1 MSLIGQ
7 NSALVVHITESLVR
21 VLLWRDNTL
30 RQLDSLPNG
39 TDAIAAFSLLLQAHP
54 QHRVIVLADLIDES
68 FRHDTVVHVTG
79 ADRAAVIRRRLDF
92 AFRNTPYRQ
101 GKIIGRLEEGRRDDR
116 LMMSAINKP
125 GSVEPWVEVLTSQE
139 RAVQSLTS
147 IAFLLQHYVALEKL
161 HNEPYLLISNLE
173 ANHNLRQSFFHKGQ
187 LLFSRLTTIARHS
200 GTTLGSDIYL
210 ETLQARQYLERVQFI
225 PFEARLRIQLFSGF
239 DEDTLQLAAK
249 SSDSNHFEVIP
260 VQEAEQHVDGGQ
272 TPGGPTH
279 YQLARVLA
287 GSQPDNVYGSAALRR
302 FHALRNHASRAC
314 WAAGLIL
321 VLGLSLQV
329 QDLQTLLD
337 TRAQTVVFTNRTA
350 PLRQQYQARSAAQ
363 PRLAV
368 SPAEMALVVE
378 THARLE
384 AQSHHVGV
392 ELNMAADALALA
404 PGLVLNSLG
413 WQLNQSTFKP
423 FADSLGNL
431 QTTPPPLGN
440 AVAAD
445 PLLAAQLSNS
455 TGIRLQINGEAY
467 SPGSFREAQ
476 QQVQAY
482 ITALQDY
489 PGVNVSA
496 SRMPTDV
503 RTSIDVS
510 TTVNDGEVRAP
521 FTLDLGID
529 PGARAAVAGELP

>member
-1 MSLIGQ
+1 
-7 NSALVVHITESLVR
+7 
-21 VLLWRDNTL
+21 
-30 RQLDSLPNG
+30 
-39 TDAIAAFSLLLQAHP
+39 
-54 QHRVIVLADLIDES
+54 DLIDES

-79 ADRAAVIRRRLDF
+79 ADRAAVIRRRLEF

-101 GKIIGRLEEGRRDDR
+101 GKIIGRAEEGRRDDR

-125 GSVEPWVEVLTSQE
+125 DSVEPWIQVLTTQE

-147 IAFLLQHYVALEKL
+147 TAFLLQHYVALEKL
-161 HNEPYLLISNLE
+161 HGENHLLISNLE

-210 ETLQARQYLERVQFI
+210 ETLQVRQYLERVQFI

-239 DEDTLQLAAK
+239 DEDALQLEAK
-249 SSDSNHFEVIP
+249 SSENNQFEVIP
-260 VQEAEQHVDGGQ
+260 VMEAAQDEGDSQ

-279 YQLARVLA
+279 HQLARVLA
-287 GSQPDNVYGSAALRR
+287 GSQPDNVYASAAIRR
-302 FHALRNHASRAC
+302 FHTLRNHASRAR

-329 QDLQTLLD
+329 PDLQALLD
-337 TRAQTVVFTNRTA
+337 TRAQTTVFTNRTA
-350 PLRQQYQARSAAQ
+350 PLRLQYQARSAAQ
-363 PRLAV
+363 PQLAV
-368 SPAEMALVVE
+368 SPAEMALIVE

-384 AQSHHVGV
+384 AQSHHVGID
-392 ELNMAADALALA
+392 LNMAADALALA
-404 PGLVLNSLG
+404 PGLALGAVG

-423 FADSLGNL
+423 FADRLGNL
-431 QTTPPPLGN
+431 QSTPPPLSN
-440 AVAAD
+440 VAAAD

-482 ITALQDY
+482 ITALQNY

-503 RTSIDVS
+503 RTNIDVS

-521 FTLDLGID
+521 FTLDLSID
-529 PGARAAVAGELP
+529 PSLRAAAGGQP